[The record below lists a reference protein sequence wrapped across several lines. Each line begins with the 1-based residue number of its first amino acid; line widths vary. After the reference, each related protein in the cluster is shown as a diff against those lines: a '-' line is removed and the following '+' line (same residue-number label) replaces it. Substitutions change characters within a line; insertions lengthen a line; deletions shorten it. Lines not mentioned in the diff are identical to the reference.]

1 VISRL
6 LTAILLGAVLLVV
19 ASILHIISIAYLAGV
34 ISGLA
39 LGMVMWFRFAR

>member
-6 LTAILLGAVLLVV
+6 LTAILLGAALLVA
-19 ASILHIISIAYLAGV
+19 ASFLHIISIAYLAGV
-34 ISGLA
+34 VSGLA